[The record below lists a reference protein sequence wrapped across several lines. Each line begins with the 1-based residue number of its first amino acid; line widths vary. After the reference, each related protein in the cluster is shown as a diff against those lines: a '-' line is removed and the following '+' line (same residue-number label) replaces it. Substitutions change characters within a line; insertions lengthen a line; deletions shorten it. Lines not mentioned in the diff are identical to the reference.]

1 MQRPLPQESRG
12 GRRGQPAVD
21 TGLDD
26 GRGQNATEWVSA
38 TFQDRRHIGR
48 LLARLIEDFRRIMAH
63 ERENM
68 DLLPRYEREDEE
80 CPA

>member
-1 MQRPLPQESRG
+1 M
-12 GRRGQPAVD
+12 
-21 TGLDD
+21 
-26 GRGQNATEWVSA
+26 
-38 TFQDRRHIGR
+38 
-48 LLARLIEDFRRIMAH
+48 LARLIEDFRRIMAH